1 MNHSFWNLPVMH
13 SRNKSEKIGGAE
25 KVLGYF
31 VGPCFVYMVYTGVAG
46 TYLTQFYTDVLGIGG
61 IFLTMMPLLSKLMSS
76 IISLLITSSSSP
88 AFIFV
93 LHRPSLCAL

>member
-31 VGPCFVYMVYTGVAG
+31 VGPCFVYMALLLDKIVRAALRLNQTLWWLGLSQYVARVIHARVIRLVEIVVCHCRG
-46 TYLTQFYTDVLGIGG
+46 YL
-61 IFLTMMPLLSKLMSS
+61 LLRTENKQK
-76 IISLLITSSSSP
+76 I
-88 AFIFV
+88 
-93 LHRPSLCAL
+93 